1 MHTLF
6 STVNEASFYRSVPSS
21 RPAVPTAAMRNCCSQ
36 SRTCASRTGRHRPEL
51 RGDLAAVEGELA
63 GTGRRK
69 AKRKHV
75 GKALACGWRALR
87 NAAKGR
93 FGAGNL
99 RIVRLLTGERDGAA
113 SAAAASAAEQQAELG
128 QEDVLSEIGVRAA
141 GVEPAALSHVH
152 AQRDVE
158 EQQSDGDG
166 GGDEQQERVERQQ
179 GRREPDSTAGHVELG
194 RVDEQ
199 VLQDGEWQQ
208 QQQECGGGGGDEE
221 HEKQERPSSVRART
235 RRWNVSRG
243 GLPAWSPTAV
253 LPRLE
258 PA

>member
-179 GRREPDSTAGHVELG
+179 GRRGPDRQLGMSSSGGWTSRCCRMASGSSSSRSAAVAVATRSTRSRSSRAPVRRSERG
-194 RVDEQ
+194 RPRSVGAVARRSGMFQ
-199 VLQDGEWQQ
+199 
-208 QQQECGGGGGDEE
+208 GG
-221 HEKQERPSSVRART
+221 
-235 RRWNVSRG
+235 
-243 GLPAWSPTAV
+243 
-253 LPRLE
+253 
-258 PA
+258 